1 MKKIILFAF
10 SAFLAL
16 LAGCTADSFAP
27 VAIPNHYSVKPPE
40 PVNER
45 DLTEQLKK
53 LHTPD
58 TSPYKITPGDQ
69 FDITVYEHPELTV
82 RQIIVTP
89 DGFVS
94 APLIGPVKIGGLSLV
109 EATEALKKQISQ
121 YIRKPLVS
129 LIPIRINGYN
139 FTIVGRVNVPG
150 CYPISIGNTRLID
163 AVAMARGLSEGL
175 FHGDTVELA
184 DLENAYI
191 SRDGRLLPVNF
202 QKALL
207 RGDPLHNIPLKNGDY
222 IYIPSVMN
230 STVALLGQVGKP
242 TYVGF
247 KEGMTVLQ
255 ALPYGGIAKR
265 PRQHAESLKGRQY
278 FADDD
283 VPVGNAVCRNIDD
296 IICLKREVH
305 NFAFLHFC
313 DVDRIN
319 HGILQPAAD
328 DFDLVAVSWESFWRG
343 CIRYSAWYFSA

>member
-109 EATEALKKQISQ
+109 EATEALKKQSSQ

-255 ALPYGGIAKR
+255 ALPYGGGLRETHSDEIKVIRGGLKNPVVYTVNVTKMQEGKIMDFPLQANDIVYVPADGISDWNVIVRKIL
-265 PRQHAESLKGRQY
+265 PSLQGLSMLAGP
-278 FADDD
+278 F
-283 VPVGNAVCRNIDD
+283 GN
-296 IICLKREVH
+296 
-305 NFAFLHFC
+305 
-313 DVDRIN
+313 
-319 HGILQPAAD
+319 P
-328 DFDLVAVSWESFWRG
+328 
-343 CIRYSAWYFSA
+343 SAYWSND

>member
-1 MKKIILFAF
+1 MKIIILFAF

-16 LAGCTADSFAP
+16 LAACTADSFAP

-150 CYPISIGNTRLID
+150 CYPISIGNTRMID

-255 ALPYGGIAKR
+255 ALPYGGGLRETHSDEIKVIRGGLKNPVVYTVNVTKMQEGKIMDFPLQANDIVYVPADGISDWNVIVRKIL
-265 PRQHAESLKGRQY
+265 PSLQGLSMLAGP
-278 FADDD
+278 F
-283 VPVGNAVCRNIDD
+283 GN
-296 IICLKREVH
+296 
-305 NFAFLHFC
+305 
-313 DVDRIN
+313 
-319 HGILQPAAD
+319 P
-328 DFDLVAVSWESFWRG
+328 
-343 CIRYSAWYFSA
+343 SAYWSND

>member
-69 FDITVYEHPELTV
+69 FDITVYEHPELTM

-247 KEGMTVLQ
+247 KKGMTVLQ
-255 ALPYGGIAKR
+255 ALPYGGGLRETHSDEIKVIRGGLKNPVVYTVNVTKMQEGKIMDFPLQANDIVYVPADGISDWNVIVRKIL
-265 PRQHAESLKGRQY
+265 PSLQGLSMLAGP
-278 FADDD
+278 F
-283 VPVGNAVCRNIDD
+283 GN
-296 IICLKREVH
+296 
-305 NFAFLHFC
+305 
-313 DVDRIN
+313 
-319 HGILQPAAD
+319 P
-328 DFDLVAVSWESFWRG
+328 
-343 CIRYSAWYFSA
+343 SAYWSND

>member
-40 PVNER
+40 PINER

-222 IYIPSVMN
+222 IYI
-230 STVALLGQVGKP
+230 
-242 TYVGF
+242 
-247 KEGMTVLQ
+247 LQ
-255 ALPYGGIAKR
+255 ALPYGGGLRETHSDEIKVIRGGLKNPVVYTVNVTKMQEGKIMDFPLQANDIVYVPADGISDWNVIVRKIL
-265 PRQHAESLKGRQY
+265 PSLQGLSMLAGP
-278 FADDD
+278 F
-283 VPVGNAVCRNIDD
+283 GN
-296 IICLKREVH
+296 
-305 NFAFLHFC
+305 
-313 DVDRIN
+313 
-319 HGILQPAAD
+319 P
-328 DFDLVAVSWESFWRG
+328 
-343 CIRYSAWYFSA
+343 SAYWSND

>member
-121 YIRKPLVS
+121 SIRKPLVS

-255 ALPYGGIAKR
+255 ALPYGGGLRETHSDEIKVIRGGLKNPVVYTVNVTKMQEGKIMDFPLQANDIVYVPADGISDWNVIVRKIL
-265 PRQHAESLKGRQY
+265 PSLQGLSMLAGP
-278 FADDD
+278 F
-283 VPVGNAVCRNIDD
+283 GN
-296 IICLKREVH
+296 
-305 NFAFLHFC
+305 
-313 DVDRIN
+313 
-319 HGILQPAAD
+319 P
-328 DFDLVAVSWESFWRG
+328 
-343 CIRYSAWYFSA
+343 SAYWSND

>member
-230 STVALLGQVGKP
+230 STVARLGQVGKP

-255 ALPYGGIAKR
+255 ALPYGGGLRETHSDEIKVIRGGLKNPVVYTVNVTKMQEGKIMDFPLQANDIVYVPADGISDWNVIVRKIL
-265 PRQHAESLKGRQY
+265 PSLQGLSMLAGP
-278 FADDD
+278 F
-283 VPVGNAVCRNIDD
+283 GN
-296 IICLKREVH
+296 
-305 NFAFLHFC
+305 
-313 DVDRIN
+313 
-319 HGILQPAAD
+319 P
-328 DFDLVAVSWESFWRG
+328 
-343 CIRYSAWYFSA
+343 SAYWSND

>member
-27 VAIPNHYSVKPPE
+27 IAIPNHYSVKPPE

-53 LHTPD
+53 LHAPD
-58 TSPYKITPGDQ
+58 TAPYKITPGDQ

-82 RQIIVTP
+82 RQIVVTP

-109 EATEALKKQISQ
+109 EATEALKKRISQ

-150 CYPISIGNTRLID
+150 CYPISIGKTRLID
-163 AVAMARGLSEGL
+163 AVAMAKGLSEGL

-242 TYVGF
+242 TYIGF

-255 ALPYGGIAKR
+255 ALPYGGGLRETHSDEIKIIRGGLKNPVVYTVNVTKMQEGKIMDFPLQANDIVYVPADGISDWNVIVRKIL
-265 PRQHAESLKGRQY
+265 PSLQGLSMLAGP
-278 FADDD
+278 F
-283 VPVGNAVCRNIDD
+283 GN
-296 IICLKREVH
+296 
-305 NFAFLHFC
+305 
-313 DVDRIN
+313 
-319 HGILQPAAD
+319 P
-328 DFDLVAVSWESFWRG
+328 
-343 CIRYSAWYFSA
+343 SAYWSND

>member
-1 MKKIILFAF
+1 M
-10 SAFLAL
+10 
-16 LAGCTADSFAP
+16 
-27 VAIPNHYSVKPPE
+27 
-40 PVNER
+40 
-45 DLTEQLKK
+45 KK

-255 ALPYGGIAKR
+255 ALPYGGGLRETHSDEIKVIRGGLKKPVVYTVNVTKMQEGKIMDFPLQANDIVYVPADGISDWNVIVRKIL
-265 PRQHAESLKGRQY
+265 PSLQGLSMLAGP
-278 FADDD
+278 F
-283 VPVGNAVCRNIDD
+283 GN
-296 IICLKREVH
+296 
-305 NFAFLHFC
+305 
-313 DVDRIN
+313 
-319 HGILQPAAD
+319 P
-328 DFDLVAVSWESFWRG
+328 
-343 CIRYSAWYFSA
+343 SAYWSND

>member
-222 IYIPSVMN
+222 IYIPSERGVI
-230 STVALLGQVGKP
+230 ALSNIRELGSDLKCSRIIVEEIALCGNRHSALADIEVEKLVYLRLVFKKDILAANAYISRAALNVDR
-242 TYVGF
+242 YVGGLDP
-247 KEGMTVLQ
+247 EIT
-255 ALPYGGIAKR
+255 
-265 PRQHAESLKGRQY
+265 HA
-278 FADDD
+278 
-283 VPVGNAVCRNIDD
+283 
-296 IICLKREVH
+296 CL
-305 NFAFLHFC
+305 
-313 DVDRIN
+313 
-319 HGILQPAAD
+319 GILKDQLSRV
-328 DFDLVAVSWESFWRG
+328 FL
-343 CIRYSAWYFSA
+343 Y

>member
-163 AVAMARGLSEGL
+163 AVALARGLSEGL

-255 ALPYGGIAKR
+255 ALPYGGGLRETHSDEIKVIRGGLKNPVVYTVNVTKMQEGKIMDFPLQANDIVYVPADGISDWNVIVRKIL
-265 PRQHAESLKGRQY
+265 PSLQGLSMLAGP
-278 FADDD
+278 F
-283 VPVGNAVCRNIDD
+283 GN
-296 IICLKREVH
+296 
-305 NFAFLHFC
+305 
-313 DVDRIN
+313 
-319 HGILQPAAD
+319 P
-328 DFDLVAVSWESFWRG
+328 
-343 CIRYSAWYFSA
+343 SAYWSND

>member
-255 ALPYGGIAKR
+255 ALPYGGGLRETHSDEIKVIRGGLKNPVVYTVNVTKMQEGKIMDFPLQANDIVYVPADGISDWNVIVRKIL
-265 PRQHAESLKGRQY
+265 PSLQGLSMLAGP
-278 FADDD
+278 F
-283 VPVGNAVCRNIDD
+283 GNPSTYWSND
-296 IICLKREVH
+296 
-305 NFAFLHFC
+305 
-313 DVDRIN
+313 
-319 HGILQPAAD
+319 
-328 DFDLVAVSWESFWRG
+328 
-343 CIRYSAWYFSA
+343 

>member
-27 VAIPNHYSVKPPE
+27 VAIPNHYSVKPPD

-255 ALPYGGIAKR
+255 ALPYGGGLRETHSDEIKVIRGGLKNPVVYTVNVTKMQEGKIMDFPLQANDIVYVPADGISDWNVIVRKIL
-265 PRQHAESLKGRQY
+265 PSLQGLSMLAGP
-278 FADDD
+278 F
-283 VPVGNAVCRNIDD
+283 GN
-296 IICLKREVH
+296 
-305 NFAFLHFC
+305 
-313 DVDRIN
+313 
-319 HGILQPAAD
+319 P
-328 DFDLVAVSWESFWRG
+328 
-343 CIRYSAWYFSA
+343 SAYWSND

>member
-163 AVAMARGLSEGL
+163 VVAMARGLSEGL

-255 ALPYGGIAKR
+255 ALPYGGGLRETHSDEIKVIRGGLKNPVVYTVNVTKMQEGKIMDFPLQANDIVYVPADGISDWNVIVRKIL
-265 PRQHAESLKGRQY
+265 PSLQGLSMLAGP
-278 FADDD
+278 F
-283 VPVGNAVCRNIDD
+283 GN
-296 IICLKREVH
+296 
-305 NFAFLHFC
+305 
-313 DVDRIN
+313 
-319 HGILQPAAD
+319 P
-328 DFDLVAVSWESFWRG
+328 
-343 CIRYSAWYFSA
+343 SAYWSND

>member
-150 CYPISIGNTRLID
+150 CYPITIGNTRLID

-255 ALPYGGIAKR
+255 ALPYGGGLRETHSDEIKVIRGGLKNPVVYTVNVTKMQEGKIMDFPLQANDIVYVPADGISDWNVIVRKIL
-265 PRQHAESLKGRQY
+265 PSLQGLSMLAGP
-278 FADDD
+278 F
-283 VPVGNAVCRNIDD
+283 GN
-296 IICLKREVH
+296 
-305 NFAFLHFC
+305 
-313 DVDRIN
+313 
-319 HGILQPAAD
+319 P
-328 DFDLVAVSWESFWRG
+328 
-343 CIRYSAWYFSA
+343 SAYWSND

>member
-184 DLENAYI
+184 DLKNAYI

-255 ALPYGGIAKR
+255 ALPYGGGLRETHSDEIKVIRGGLKNPVVYTVNVTKMQEGKIMDFPLQANDIVYVPADGISDWNVIVRKIL
-265 PRQHAESLKGRQY
+265 PSLQGLSMLAGP
-278 FADDD
+278 F
-283 VPVGNAVCRNIDD
+283 GN
-296 IICLKREVH
+296 
-305 NFAFLHFC
+305 
-313 DVDRIN
+313 
-319 HGILQPAAD
+319 P
-328 DFDLVAVSWESFWRG
+328 
-343 CIRYSAWYFSA
+343 SAYWSND

>member
-27 VAIPNHYSVKPPE
+27 VAISNHYSVKPPE

-82 RQIIVTP
+82 RQIIVSP

-255 ALPYGGIAKR
+255 ALPYGGGLRETHSDEIKVIRGGLKNPVVYTVNVTKMQEGKIMDFPLQANDIVYVPADGISDWNVIVRKIL
-265 PRQHAESLKGRQY
+265 PSLQGLSMLAGP
-278 FADDD
+278 F
-283 VPVGNAVCRNIDD
+283 GN
-296 IICLKREVH
+296 
-305 NFAFLHFC
+305 
-313 DVDRIN
+313 
-319 HGILQPAAD
+319 P
-328 DFDLVAVSWESFWRG
+328 
-343 CIRYSAWYFSA
+343 SAYWSND

>member
-58 TSPYKITPGDQ
+58 TSPYKITSGDQ

-255 ALPYGGIAKR
+255 ALPYGGGLRETHSDEIKVIRGGLKNPVVYTVNVTKMQEGKIMDFPLQANDIVYVPADGISDWNVIVRKIL
-265 PRQHAESLKGRQY
+265 PSLQGLSMLAGP
-278 FADDD
+278 F
-283 VPVGNAVCRNIDD
+283 GN
-296 IICLKREVH
+296 
-305 NFAFLHFC
+305 
-313 DVDRIN
+313 
-319 HGILQPAAD
+319 P
-328 DFDLVAVSWESFWRG
+328 
-343 CIRYSAWYFSA
+343 SAYWSND

>member
-255 ALPYGGIAKR
+255 ALPYGGGLRETHSDEIKVIRGGLKNPVVYTVNVTKMQEGKIMDFPLQANDIVYVPADGISDWNVIVRKIL
-265 PRQHAESLKGRQY
+265 PSLQGLSMLAGP
-278 FADDD
+278 F
-283 VPVGNAVCRNIDD
+283 GN
-296 IICLKREVH
+296 
-305 NFAFLHFC
+305 
-313 DVDRIN
+313 
-319 HGILQPAAD
+319 P
-328 DFDLVAVSWESFWRG
+328 
-343 CIRYSAWYFSA
+343 SAYWSND

>member
-129 LIPIRINGYN
+129 LIPIRINGYI

-255 ALPYGGIAKR
+255 ALPYGGGLRETHSDEIKVIRGGLKNPVVYTVNVTKMQEGKIMDFPLQANDIVYVPADGISDWNVIVRKIL
-265 PRQHAESLKGRQY
+265 PSLQGLSMLAGP
-278 FADDD
+278 F
-283 VPVGNAVCRNIDD
+283 GN
-296 IICLKREVH
+296 
-305 NFAFLHFC
+305 
-313 DVDRIN
+313 
-319 HGILQPAAD
+319 P
-328 DFDLVAVSWESFWRG
+328 
-343 CIRYSAWYFSA
+343 SAYWSND

>member
-16 LAGCTADSFAP
+16 LAGGTADSFAP

-255 ALPYGGIAKR
+255 ALPYGGGLRETHSDEIKVIRGGLKNPVVYTVNVTKMQEGKIMDFPLQANDIVYVPADGISDWNVIVRKIL
-265 PRQHAESLKGRQY
+265 PSLQGLSMLAGP
-278 FADDD
+278 F
-283 VPVGNAVCRNIDD
+283 GN
-296 IICLKREVH
+296 
-305 NFAFLHFC
+305 
-313 DVDRIN
+313 
-319 HGILQPAAD
+319 P
-328 DFDLVAVSWESFWRG
+328 
-343 CIRYSAWYFSA
+343 SAYWSND

>member
-163 AVAMARGLSEGL
+163 AVAMASGLSDGL

-184 DLENAYI
+184 DLEIAYI

-255 ALPYGGIAKR
+255 ALPYGGGLRETHSDEIKVIRGGLKNPVVYTVNVTKMQEGKIMDFPLQANDIVYVPADGISDWNVIVRKIL
-265 PRQHAESLKGRQY
+265 PSLQGLSMLAGP
-278 FADDD
+278 F
-283 VPVGNAVCRNIDD
+283 GN
-296 IICLKREVH
+296 
-305 NFAFLHFC
+305 
-313 DVDRIN
+313 
-319 HGILQPAAD
+319 P
-328 DFDLVAVSWESFWRG
+328 
-343 CIRYSAWYFSA
+343 SAYWSND

>member
-129 LIPIRINGYN
+129 LIPSRINGYN

-255 ALPYGGIAKR
+255 ALPYGGGLRETHSDEIKVIRGGLKNPVVYTVNVTKMQEGKIMDFPLQANDIVYVPADGISDWNVIVRKIL
-265 PRQHAESLKGRQY
+265 PSLQGLSMLAGP
-278 FADDD
+278 F
-283 VPVGNAVCRNIDD
+283 GN
-296 IICLKREVH
+296 
-305 NFAFLHFC
+305 
-313 DVDRIN
+313 
-319 HGILQPAAD
+319 P
-328 DFDLVAVSWESFWRG
+328 
-343 CIRYSAWYFSA
+343 SAYWSND